1 MVPHSA
7 NDQSPSTLDLKWL
20 KSLIELKR
28 EENLTIAESPRSSTL
43 AAKLD
48 ALPVGDEFQ
57 YARADAMATPLFN
70 WPTRFDAEIASC
82 VVHGSIPHEID
93 GTFYRVICDSIF
105 SNRNGKDIW
114 INGDGAIDAWRISN
128 GVCDFKQKFVR
139 TPRFILERAAR
150 KSLFGTYRNP
160 FSGDE
165 RVFDMIQ
172 SPGNTHIHYW
182 QGLLL
187 ATKEDSPPIAM
198 DPDTL
203 DTIGVYDFE
212 GQLTS
217 RTFTAHPK
225 FDFATGEMMAY
236 GIEAKGLN
244 SNDLVYYRFN
254 KEGMKVDECWVKT
267 PHVSWTHD
275 MAATDNWV
283 IFGMTPFETDVEY
296 MKKEAG
302 THFRFNRFLHNTFI
316 VLPRRNPKPEDV
328 RYFKSIKNHFWGHF
342 SNYFEKDGCI
352 YMDTFLNDG
361 DGFGVFPNMHPEL
374 DAGKPKR
381 PIQGKFVRFKIDPKS
396 PSDYMELPVVLSEV
410 LGEMARSDDRYQTK
424 PYNHAYAA
432 TPGDMG
438 FNGVLH
444 VNHATG
450 ESKVWRAGDGVTV
463 GEPCFV
469 PRNITAPEGDGY
481 LVVCIRDAKTTLA
494 YLAILDAL
502 EITSG
507 PIGIVELP
515 FRLREGVHGSWV
527 NASDRADRQP
537 LVDYSGVTPE
547 ILEEYG
553 TGAPKPYDKLPD
565 THVKISL

>member
-1 MVPHSA
+1 LLKQPETMVPHSA

-20 KSLIELKR
+20 KSLIVTDSPLSEIPDEQEQESKIQELKR

-203 DTIGVYDFE
+203 DTIG
-212 GQLTS
+212 
-217 RTFTAHPK
+217 
-225 FDFATGEMMAY
+225 MY
-236 GIEAKGLN
+236 GLRSLPDKLA
-244 SNDLVYYRFN
+244 D
-254 KEGMKVDECWVKT
+254 
-267 PHVSWTHD
+267 
-275 MAATDNWV
+275 
-283 IFGMTPFETDVEY
+283 
-296 MKKEAG
+296 
-302 THFRFNRFLHNTFI
+302 TFI
-316 VLPRRNPKPEDV
+316 RR
-328 RYFKSIKNHFWGHF
+328 
-342 SNYFEKDGCI
+342 
-352 YMDTFLNDG
+352 
-361 DGFGVFPNMHPEL
+361 
-374 DAGKPKR
+374 
-381 PIQGKFVRFKIDPKS
+381 VRF
-396 PSDYMELPVVLSEV
+396 
-410 LGEMARSDDRYQTK
+410 
-424 PYNHAYAA
+424 
-432 TPGDMG
+432 
-438 FNGVLH
+438 
-444 VNHATG
+444 
-450 ESKVWRAGDGVTV
+450 
-463 GEPCFV
+463 
-469 PRNITAPEGDGY
+469 
-481 LVVCIRDAKTTLA
+481 
-494 YLAILDAL
+494 
-502 EITSG
+502 
-507 PIGIVELP
+507 
-515 FRLREGVHGSWV
+515 
-527 NASDRADRQP
+527 
-537 LVDYSGVTPE
+537 
-547 ILEEYG
+547 
-553 TGAPKPYDKLPD
+553 
-565 THVKISL
+565 